1 MKWCNLASALMVVSL
16 CGFAWADPSSDYAA
30 TKKQVEAEYKAALQA
45 CKKRPKSEKKA
56 CDAKAKSEMTSALTE
71 AKTQLNEAKQCAECG
86 SVVEVIERDVQ
97 GEGSGMGVFAGAVGG
112 GLLGKQVGKG
122 RGNTAATIAGAL
134 VGGYAGNEAEK
145 AIRSRKA
152 YDYVVKLNN
161 GDTRTI
167 PGKEGETSPI
177 FKSGDRVRF
186 SDGVLMRQ

>member
-1 MKWCNLASALMVVSL
+1 MKWCNRASVLMVVSL

-30 TKKQVEAEYKAALQA
+30 TKKQAEAEYKAALQA
-45 CKKRPKSEKKA
+45 CKQRPKSEKKA
-56 CDAKAKSEMTSALTE
+56 CDAKAQSEMTSALTE
-71 AKTQLNEAKQCAECG
+71 AKTQLNKAKQCAECG

-97 GEGSGMGVFAGAVGG
+97 GEGSGMGVVAGAVGG

-161 GDTRTI
+161 GGTRTI
-167 PGKEGETSPI
+167 PGKEGETSPM

-186 SDGVLMRQ
+186 SDGVLTRQ